1 MRASKVPLAVALVLV
16 ACAPDEEGGPFE
28 RMLEQPRYDTYE
40 EGPFFPDGKVL
51 QRPPPGTV
59 PWGDADGRRGGAPVL
74 PGSPAAAPPPT
85 TPDLLALGRSRFRV
99 YCAACHGPGGFG
111 GSMVA
116 VNMDPEHRPPPLRG
130 PGAAELAPAEVFRHA
145 REGTGR
151 MPAYAAELT
160 VQETWAVV
168 AWLEE
173 LRGRAARGTEEVRDS
188 VRAEDLFDRIGSL
201 GGEAAGA
208 PPGDPGGGP

>member
-1 MRASKVPLAVALVLV
+1 MRASNVALVVALVLV
-16 ACAPDEEGGPFE
+16 ACGPDEEGGPFQ

-59 PWGDADGRRGGAPVL
+59 PWGDAEERRVGGPDVPE
-74 PGSPAAAPPPT
+74 PGAGGLPPT
-85 TPDLLALGRSRFRV
+85 TPELLELGRTRFRV
-99 YCAACHGPGGFG
+99 YCAACHGSGGFG

-116 VNMDPEHRPPPLRG
+116 ANMDPEHRPPPLRG
-130 PGAAELAPAEVFRHA
+130 PGAADLAPAEVFRHA
-145 REGTGR
+145 RDGTGR

-160 VQETWAVV
+160 VRETWAVV

-173 LRGRAARGTEEVRDS
+173 LRGRPADGAEEVRDS
-188 VRAEDLFDRIGSL
+188 VRADELRAPAGPAGP
-201 GGEAAGA
+201 GG
-208 PPGDPGGGP
+208 PGGGP